1 MPMVRAGAFE
11 PYAGILFE
19 DPAFEHSIADRAQG
33 LCDLYLHTD
42 PLRSFIEVVRFWD
55 ILMFI
60 SAVYNRYWRMPIS
73 LDFLLLSLVSALW
86 IMLPAY
92 LPNSVAAVLGGGRA
106 IDGGRVFADGR
117 RIFGDG
123 KTWRGLFSGITAG
136 IVIGV
141 VQIWARDTAS
151 LLILPELIIPVVVLL
166 ASGALL
172 GDLVKSFF
180 KRRLNKDQGAEWL
193 IADQYDFVLGA
204 FIMLLLFQ
212 YDWVVTTITPLILV
226 WILIITPL
234 LHRVVNIIGY
244 LTGVKDVPW

>member
-1 MPMVRAGAFE
+1 
-11 PYAGILFE
+11 
-19 DPAFEHSIADRAQG
+19 
-33 LCDLYLHTD
+33 
-42 PLRSFIEVVRFWD
+42 
-55 ILMFI
+55 MFI
-60 SAVYNRYWRMPIS
+60 SAVYNRYWEIYISPDFLFIS
-73 LDFLLLSLVSALW
+73 LISALW

-123 KTWRGLFSGITAG
+123 KTWRGLFSGIIAG
-136 IVIGV
+136 IAIGII
-141 VQIWARDTAS
+141 QIKARDATG
-151 LLILPELIIPVVVLL
+151 LLMLPELTLPVVILL
-166 ASGALL
+166 AAGALL

-180 KRRLNKDQGAEWL
+180 KRRLNKEQGAEWL
-193 IADQYDFVLGA
+193 LADQYDFVLGA

-212 YDWVVTTITPLILV
+212 YEWVITTITPLILL
-226 WILIITPL
+226 WILLITPL

>member
-1 MPMVRAGAFE
+1 
-11 PYAGILFE
+11 
-19 DPAFEHSIADRAQG
+19 
-33 LCDLYLHTD
+33 
-42 PLRSFIEVVRFWD
+42 
-55 ILMFI
+55 
-60 SAVYNRYWRMPIS
+60 MPIS
-73 LDFLLLSLVSALW
+73 PDFLLLSLVSALW

-92 LPNSVAAVLGGGRA
+92 LPNSVAAVTGGGRA

-123 KTWRGLFSGITAG
+123 KTWRGLLSGITAG
-136 IVIGV
+136 ILIGV
-141 VQIWARDTAS
+141 VQIWARDAAS
-151 LLILPELIIPVVVLL
+151 LLILPELTVPVVILL

-204 FIMLLLFQ
+204 FVMLLVFQ
-212 YDWVVTTITPLILV
+212 YDWVVTTMTPLILV